1 MTFGLISWSLPPN
14 ALIGGSVTHVLM
26 SLMII
31 WDFNVIVALGITLS
45 LGIVIVLWVFYT
57 LSGCRADPLS
67 NREFFRQCSF
77 CGYLYFDYFKKVL
90 GACPRCGSY
99 QDVSSAQKA

>member
-1 MTFGLISWSLPPN
+1 
-14 ALIGGSVTHVLM
+14 
-26 SLMII
+26 MIV

-45 LGIVIVLWVFYT
+45 LGIVIAGWVFYT
-57 LSGCRADPLS
+57 LSGGSTEVLGD
-67 NREFFRQCSF
+67 REFFRQCGF

-99 QDVSSAQKA
+99 HNVSSAQKDQ